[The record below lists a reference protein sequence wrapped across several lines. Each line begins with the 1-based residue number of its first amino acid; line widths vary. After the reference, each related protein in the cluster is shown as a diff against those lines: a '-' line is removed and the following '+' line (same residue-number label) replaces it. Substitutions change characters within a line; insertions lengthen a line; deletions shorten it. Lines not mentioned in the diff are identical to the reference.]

1 MAKSKTKKV
10 TAKEL
15 AQVKELQSTI
25 NTVLVNLGNADV
37 VKAQLLVKHDEAQVE
52 WKEMTTE
59 LEKKY
64 GNVNISLEDGSISA
78 VKEEE
83 VKVAEAV

>member
-1 MAKSKTKKV
+1 MSKSKTKKV

-37 VKAQLLVKHDEAQVE
+37 VKAQLLDKHSEAQVE
-52 WKEMTTE
+52 WKEMTAV

-83 VKVAEAV
+83 VKVAEEV